1 MKMGVN
7 NIAKVYLGNSPVDK
21 IFSGSNQVYSLIP
34 PTVVDMVIII
44 GQSNADGRGAVSQLP
59 STLSTFYSTKKND
72 LNIYYKAM
80 ARASS
85 RVPISYFV
93 DDGAWWT
100 LAPRHSAVTS
110 ETSMTILSTTEPSI
124 TNASDTTH
132 GLELSLAYAYAQNR
146 PNTEFRIL
154 KCAIGGSTITGVS
167 GTWEI
172 DTDAD
177 NNGIWYFFKNF
188 IWTPAVADL
197 VAQGKTIRPVFIWSQ
212 GESDAGTTSAP
223 LYEARLQML
232 VDKIET
238 ELGLSTPPKIIISQL
253 AITGWDIARPTAEA
267 EWNVVKTAQENVCN
281 ANANCEL
288 FITDGTG
295 NYPLYALDPADDLH
309 YTSASLVQIGYD
321 MYPLCAFATPNIV
334 NDLDITAGNAK
345 ITVVFGRAFGAKSY
359 RIEYKTTVA
368 STWTTATTVYVAQT
382 GYEITGLTNGTAYNV
397 RIVTIN
403 DAGSTTSS
411 LQTATPQ
418 AISSNTPLTDINPN
432 IVIDLTAQYT
442 TSYTGTGQTWA
453 NIAEGTTQPDFWV
466 GIDGAVGAEDPT
478 FVGTAGTAGAYWNYA
493 TGSTQRFTAKSLT
506 DLMANMH
513 RSDNT
518 GVANEWTMMLHF
530 QYPNSSNRYLCGT
543 AQVGT
548 TGGVIFQ
555 VATTNHTFRF
565 RIFDTGTPIADL
577 SIDIGNLV
585 PASNNLV
592 GVSFNRTTRLW
603 HAYLNGALS
612 TNTASAYTN
621 TSTNAL
627 PLVIGADGS
636 GSTGFA
642 ANTRL
647 YNFAV
652 ANTALTGAEMTL
664 IADEMLARI
673 A

>member
-1 MKMGVN
+1 MKIGVN

-44 GQSNADGRGAVSQLP
+44 GQSNADGRGGVSELP
-59 STLSTFYSTKKND
+59 STLTTFYSTKKND
-72 LNIYYKAM
+72 LNIYYKSM
-80 ARASS
+80 ARSS
-85 RVPISYFV
+85 SKVPISYFN
-93 DDGAWWT
+93 DDGEWWT

-110 ETSMTILSTTEPSI
+110 ETSMTIVSTAEPSI

-154 KCAIGGSTITGVS
+154 KCAIGGSTITGS
-167 GTWEI
+167 WEV
-172 DTDAD
+172 DTDA
-177 NNGIWYFFKNF
+177 NNDGIWYFFKNF
-188 IWTPAVADL
+188 IWNPAVADL
-197 VAQGKTIRPVFIWSQ
+197 VAQGKTVRPVFIWSQ
-212 GESDAGTTSAP
+212 GENDAGAVSAT
-223 LYEARLQML
+223 LYEARLQIL
-232 VDKIET
+232 VDKIES
-238 ELGLSTPPKIIISQL
+238 ELGLTTPPKIIVSQL
-253 AITGWDIARPTAEA
+253 AVAGWASVGGTESD
-267 EWNVVKTAQENVCN
+267 WNILKTAQANVCT

-288 FITDGTG
+288 FVTDGTG
-295 NYPLYALDPADDLH
+295 NYPLYPLSGDNLH
-309 YTSASLVQIGYD
+309 YNSSSLVQIGYD
-321 MYPLCAFATPNIV
+321 MYPLCAFANPNIV
-334 NDLDITAGNAK
+334 NDLALTAGNAK

-397 RIVTIN
+397 RVVTIN

-466 GIDGAVGAEDPT
+466 GIDGAVGAADPT

-555 VATTNHTFRF
+555 VATSNSTFRF
-565 RIFDTGTPIADL
+565 RIFDTGSATPDL

-585 PASNNLV
+585 PASNNLI
-592 GVSFNRTTRLW
+592 GFSFNRTTRLW
-603 HAYLNGALS
+603 HAYLNGTLS